1 LRRIRNGYESLVIT
15 FACIIL
21 FIALS
26 NGLGGFYYT
35 LISLGVIE
43 DSPTVLALINFGL
56 LIFVFALRYYLIY
69 IYKGRR
75 NRNTM
80 YDDYGR
86 SEDEEHHKELLINR
100 YRRRNREEA
109 EDGQKAY
116 LNYCPFCNSE
126 IEYSFTYCPKCGRL
140 IR

>member
-1 LRRIRNGYESLVIT
+1 
-15 FACIIL
+15 
-21 FIALS
+21 
-26 NGLGGFYYT
+26 
-35 LISLGVIE
+35 
-43 DSPTVLALINFGL
+43 
-56 LIFVFALRYYLIY
+56 
-69 IYKGRR
+69 
-75 NRNTM
+75 M

-100 YRRRNREEA
+100 YRRNREEA